1 MTVNNKYKIGEKVYF
16 INTENKAMCDEVKAI
31 YIYVY
36 KDYTSVVY
44 SLKES
49 LETVKEED
57 AFLTESDLKDYVFKD
72 LIDFV
77 WTE

>member
-31 YIYVY
+31 YVYVY
-36 KDYTSVVY
+36 EDYMSVVY

-57 AFLTESDLKDYVFKD
+57 AFHTESDLKDYVFKD

-77 WTE
+77 

>member
-16 INTENKAMCDEVKAI
+16 INTEKKAMCDEVKAI

-77 WTE
+77 

>member
-1 MTVNNKYKIGEKVYF
+1 MY
-16 INTENKAMCDEVKAI
+16 DEVKAI

-77 WTE
+77 

>member
-31 YIYVY
+31 YVYVY
-36 KDYTSVVY
+36 EDYMSVVY

-49 LETVKEED
+49 LETVKEEN

-77 WTE
+77 

>member
-31 YIYVY
+31 FIYVY
-36 KDYTSVVY
+36 KDHTSVVY

-49 LETVKEED
+49 SETVKEED
-57 AFLTESDLKDYVFKD
+57 AFLTEGDLKDYVFKD
-72 LIDFV
+72 LIEFV
-77 WTE
+77 

>member
-16 INTENKAMCDEVKAI
+16 INTENRAMCDEVKAI
-31 YIYVY
+31 YVYVY
-36 KDYTSVVY
+36 EDYTSVVY

-57 AFLTESDLKDYVFKD
+57 AFFTESDLKDDVFKD

-77 WTE
+77 

>member
-16 INTENKAMCDEVKAI
+16 INTENKAMCNEVKAI
-31 YIYVY
+31 YVYVY
-36 KDYTSVVY
+36 EDYMSVVY

-77 WTE
+77 

>member
-31 YIYVY
+31 YVY
-36 KDYTSVVY
+36 LYEDCMSVVS
-44 SLKES
+44 SLMES

-77 WTE
+77 

>member
-1 MTVNNKYKIGEKVYF
+1 MYF
-16 INTENKAMCDEVKAI
+16 INTENRAMCDEVKAI

-72 LIDFV
+72 LIEFV
-77 WTE
+77 WTDLEYR

>member
-31 YIYVY
+31 YVYVY
-36 KDYTSVVY
+36 EDYMSVVQ

-77 WTE
+77 

>member
-1 MTVNNKYKIGEKVYF
+1 MYF

-31 YIYVY
+31 YVYVY
-36 KDYTSVVY
+36 EDYMSVVY

-77 WTE
+77 

>member
-1 MTVNNKYKIGEKVYF
+1 MTINNKYHLGDKVYF
-16 INTENKAMCDEVKAI
+16 INTKNKAVCDEVKAI

-36 KDYTSVVY
+36 KDHTSVVY

-49 LETVKEED
+49 SETVKEED

-77 WTE
+77 

>member
-16 INTENKAMCDEVKAI
+16 INTENKAMYDEVKAI
-31 YIYVY
+31 YVYVY
-36 KDYTSVVY
+36 EDYTSVVY

-77 WTE
+77 